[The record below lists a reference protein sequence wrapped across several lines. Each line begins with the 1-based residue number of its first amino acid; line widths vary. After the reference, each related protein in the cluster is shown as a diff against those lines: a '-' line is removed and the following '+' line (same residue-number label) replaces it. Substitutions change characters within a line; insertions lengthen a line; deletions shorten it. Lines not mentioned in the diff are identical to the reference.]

1 MGKKLAIA
9 LAVLAGLLALTNV
22 VLDYRSTGE
31 LDYGK
36 IALAI
41 GVPVLFYAILKSQGR
56 KHGHMTCKA
65 AYRPVFLPR
74 FKATTSELSA
84 H

>member
-1 MGKKLAIA
+1 MNNQGAQERGKKIALA

-22 VLDYRSTGE
+22 VLTYRSTGE

-41 GVPVLFYAILKSQGR
+41 GVPVLFYAILKSQG
-56 KHGHMTCKA
+56 KQGK
-65 AYRPVFLPR
+65 
-74 FKATTSELSA
+74 
-84 H
+84 

>member
-1 MGKKLAIA
+1 MNNQGAQERGKKIAMA

-22 VLDYRSTGE
+22 VLNYRSTGE

-36 IALAI
+36 VALAI

-56 KHGHMTCKA
+56 KPDK
-65 AYRPVFLPR
+65 
-74 FKATTSELSA
+74 
-84 H
+84 